1 MRSSAGPPRR
11 GAPWVVL
18 VATLLL
24 EGCGL
29 ASGLHLPS
37 FRLPSIFK
45 GSSTATPAGDGS
57 ASPADAILLSKSLGS
72 GKRDPIYI
80 YLQLA
85 MLSDRIVSSIVR
97 ETEAPLEEAS
107 DLSRKEAI
115 LRLRLDIAT
124 ALWNAASGPNPF
136 ANAIDTFVTIDV
148 ARRMLN
154 GPALADALG
163 GDRDDVA
170 RVLDAASADTRG
182 LVRDFLSPAEFS
194 ALEAAVSTSDTAKL
208 DSSAL
213 DTIDLEKLLSNAQK
227 RAPGKNPGLPSLLGI
242 LGVDPLSSLDPATR
256 EIAETRQF
264 GERLLFNVQRLP
276 YLMRMNA
283 ELLANGVAQELDVDK
298 AVEAVDRASLAMAQI
313 GRTVEGL
320 PDRISQERQ
329 RLVADLG
336 SESDRLGG
344 LAREWR
350 GALEAA
356 KGTAG
361 AADLALKTFDGVVQR
376 MEGPPGSPPSSGD
389 SLDVKEIGRTAA
401 GVGDAATS
409 LTNLLARLQQT
420 LETPALERVPALA
433 SSVVGEAEATA
444 RRLLWTA
451 FGLGCLLVAIA
462 CVAAILTSRLLRRPG
477 GPGDSR

>member
-1 MRSSAGPPRR
+1 MASPAAPLRR
-11 GAPWVVL
+11 VVPG
-18 VATLLL
+18 LLL
-24 EGCGL
+24 VGALLVQGCGL
-29 ASGLHLPS
+29 ASALHLPS
-37 FRLPSIFK
+37 FRLPAALG
-45 GSSTATPAGDGS
+45 GSSRAGSADGA
-57 ASPADAILLSKSLGS
+57 ASPADAILLSKSLGG

-85 MLSDRIVSSIVR
+85 MLSDRVVSSVMR
-97 ETEAPLEEAS
+97 ETEAPLEEAD
-107 DLSRKEAI
+107 DLSRKEVI
-115 LRLRLDIAT
+115 LRLRLDLAT

-136 ANAIDTFVTIDV
+136 ANAIDTYVTIDV

-154 GPALADALG
+154 GQSISNALG
-163 GDRDDVA
+163 DDRDDVA
-170 RVLDAASADTRG
+170 RVLDAAASDTRG
-182 LVRDFLSPAEFS
+182 LVRDFLSPSEFS
-194 ALEAAVSTSDTAKL
+194 ALEAAVATSDTAKL

-213 DTIDLEKLLSNAQK
+213 DTIDLEKLLSGAQK
-227 RAPGKNPGLPSLLGI
+227 RAPGKNPGIPSLLGI
-242 LGVDPLSSLDPATR
+242 LGVDPLAGLDPATR

-283 ELLANGVAQELDVDK
+283 ELLANDVAQELEVDK
-298 AVEAVDRASLAMAQI
+298 AVDAVDRASVAMAQI

-329 RLVADLG
+329 RLVTDLG

-361 AADLALKTFDGVVQR
+361 AADQALKTFDGVVQR
-376 MEGPPGSPPSSGD
+376 MEGPPGSPASTGEP
-389 SLDVKEIGRTAA
+389 LDVKEIGRTAA
-401 GVGDAATS
+401 GVGSAANDLS
-409 LTNLLARLQQT
+409 NLLARLQQT
-420 LETPALERVPALA
+420 LETPALDRMPALA

-462 CVAAILTSRLLRRPG
+462 CVAAILTSRLLRRSG
-477 GPGDSR
+477 GPGDAR